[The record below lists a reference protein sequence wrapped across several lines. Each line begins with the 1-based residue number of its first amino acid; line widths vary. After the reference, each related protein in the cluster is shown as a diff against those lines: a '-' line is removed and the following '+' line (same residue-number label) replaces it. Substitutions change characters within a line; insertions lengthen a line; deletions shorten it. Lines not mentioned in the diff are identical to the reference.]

1 MLVDGDPNTIRQRS
15 IQRVMYA
22 PMSFFETTPLGRIM
36 NRFAKG
42 MFEKVSVTWIF

>member
-1 MLVDGDPNTIRQRS
+1 MHYHVLVYADLNTIWQKA
-15 IQRVMYA
+15 ILRVMYA

-42 MFEKVSVTWIF
+42 KDHLVGF